1 MKRDRSVTKRDK
13 PLTKGQVDKIVDQ
26 MRDKGVT
33 KRDKTGYTA
42 DEFTKPMARIRDL
55 EQMVNREM
63 AIALEWQREAERYL
77 KEVKRL
83 MEVMDR
89 IQNGI
94 GGDPVKIAR
103 GAFRMGLPN
112 AK

>member
-33 KRDKTGYTA
+33 KRDKPDYTA
-42 DEFTKPMARIRDL
+42 SSWTKPMARIQEL
-55 EQMVNREM
+55 EQEVAREFS
-63 AIALEWQREAERYL
+63 ISREWQKEAERYL

-94 GGDPVKIAR
+94 GGDPTKVAR
-103 GAFRMGLPN
+103 GAFQMGLPN